1 MKLEM
6 NICSRSF
13 LRGGILETVGGLAL
27 ERLTRNQKPIPHLSV
42 FMVIK
47 VGYKYNFTLFS
58 KLFLETLWPFEG
70 GGGKKEWSRIE
81 RSKEN

>member
-1 MKLEM
+1 MKLSVE
-6 NICSRSF
+6 
-13 LRGGILETVGGLAL
+13 GLAL

-47 VGYKYNFTLFS
+47 VGHKYNFTLLS
-58 KLFLETLWPFEG
+58 ILEIISRNIMTIRRG
-70 GGGKKEWSRIE
+70 RGKKGIE